1 MRYSSHGMQLD
12 RKLHRRLGISRLIA
26 PPPAERSVKCAI
38 RILLISIL
46 CLSLVDIS
54 WGQDLMESH
63 EKFVCTSGPIKK
75 IISIYNISGASGP
88 HERGACRVDYTDG
101 RRTRTLWSSNSERA
115 FCTTK
120 ALSLVTKLIQGNY
133 SCKPE
138 SVGVPK
144 AADSMR

>member
-1 MRYSSHGMQLD
+1 
-12 RKLHRRLGISRLIA
+12 
-26 PPPAERSVKCAI
+26 
-38 RILLISIL
+38 
-46 CLSLVDIS
+46 
-54 WGQDLMESH
+54 MESH
-63 EKFVCTSGPIKK
+63 EKFVCTSGSFKK
-75 IISIYNISGASGP
+75 VISIYNLSGARGA

-101 RRTRTLWSSNSERA
+101 GRTRTLWSSNSEHA

-144 AADSMR
+144 ATDDAAPKVSP

>member
-1 MRYSSHGMQLD
+1 M
-12 RKLHRRLGISRLIA
+12 
-26 PPPAERSVKCAI
+26 AERSVKN
-38 RILLISIL
+38 RGLQISIL
-46 CLSLVDIS
+46 CLSLVNMS

-63 EKFVCTSGPIKK
+63 EKFVCTSGSIKK
-75 IISIYNISGASGP
+75 IISIYNISGIHGP
-88 HERGACRVDYTDG
+88 HERGACRVDYNDG

>member
-1 MRYSSHGMQLD
+1 
-12 RKLHRRLGISRLIA
+12 
-26 PPPAERSVKCAI
+26 
-38 RILLISIL
+38 
-46 CLSLVDIS
+46 
-54 WGQDLMESH
+54 MESH
-63 EKFVCTSGPIKK
+63 EKFVCTSGSIKK
-75 IISIYNISGASGP
+75 IISIYNISGVRGA

-144 AADSMR
+144 AADQAAPNQEP